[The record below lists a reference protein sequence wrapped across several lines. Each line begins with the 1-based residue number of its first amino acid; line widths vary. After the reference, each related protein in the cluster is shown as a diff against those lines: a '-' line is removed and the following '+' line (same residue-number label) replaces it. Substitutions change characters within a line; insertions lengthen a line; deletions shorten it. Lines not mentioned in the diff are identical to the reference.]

1 MEEDAV
7 MASTFIRG
15 LNLLEVL
22 DHHGP
27 LTITELAARTGM
39 DKGTVSRTV
48 SACVTDGWLARAE
61 RGVVLGPRCALL
73 GRRALGS
80 DVISRAE
87 PLVHAVA
94 GATGLM
100 TQAFGLVGPTAVLFA
115 SAGGRGGDARFSG
128 MEAPSPLHII
138 AAGRAIAAQLT
149 SAELDAHLPP
159 EPFPDGAGFMKSM
172 GESSAAPLFT
182 QFLAE
187 GDSPVP
193 KNVPTTR
200 DELDRQLDLIRQLGA
215 AFDRGELHPALACI
229 AVPWPHL
236 SIPAAL
242 ACLGTPAQIAANE
255 PLALRCLTTAIG
267 PVATPQDVIAAAAQ
281 TELASK
287 TSLRSVGDG

>member
-1 MEEDAV
+1 

-15 LNLLEVL
+15 LYLLEVL
-22 DHHGP
+22 DRHGP

-80 DVISRAE
+80 DVIDRAE
-87 PLVHAVA
+87 PLAHAVA

-115 SAGGRGGDARFSG
+115 SAGGRGGDILFSG
-128 MEAPSPLHII
+128 MDVPSPLHAI

-149 SAELDAHLPP
+149 SAQLDAILPP
-159 EPFPDGAGFMKSM
+159 EPFPDGTDFMESID
-172 GESSAAPLFT
+172 ESSAAPLFT
-182 QFLAE
+182 QFISE
-187 GDSPVP
+187 GDSPVAT
-193 KNVPTTR
+193 NVATTR
-200 DELDRQLDLIRQLGA
+200 DELDGQLDLVRQVGA
-215 AFDRGELHPALACI
+215 SFDRGDLHPALACI

-242 ACLGTPAQIAANE
+242 ACLGTPAEIAANE
-255 PLALRCLTTAIG
+255 PLALRCLTTAIR
-267 PVATPQDVIAAAAQ
+267 PAARPQDVIAAAAQ
-281 TELASK
+281 TERVST

>member
-1 MEEDAV
+1 MS
-7 MASTFIRG
+7 STFMRG

-22 DHHGP
+22 DHNGP
-27 LTITELAARTGM
+27 LTITELASRTGI

-48 SACVTDGWLARAE
+48 SACVADGWLVRVE

-80 DVISRAE
+80 DVIGRAE

-100 TQAFGLVGPTAVLFA
+100 TQALGLVGPMAVLLA
-115 SAGGRGGDARFSG
+115 SAGGRGGDIQFSG
-128 MEAPSPLHII
+128 MDVPGPMHAI
-138 AAGRAIAAQLT
+138 AAGKAIAAQLT
-149 SAELDAHLPP
+149 SAELDAVLPP
-159 EPFPDGAGFMKSM
+159 EPFPDGSDFVESM

-187 GDSPVP
+187 ADVPVP
-193 KNVPTTR
+193 KNVATTR
-200 DELDRQLDLIRQLGA
+200 QELDRQLDQVRQVGA
-215 AFDRGELHPALACI
+215 AFDRGDLHPALACI

-242 ACLGTPAQIAANE
+242 ACLGTPAEIAANE
-255 PLALRCLTTAIG
+255 PLALRCLTTAIRQA
-267 PVATPQDVIAAAAQ
+267 ATPQEVIAAAVE
-281 TELASK
+281 T
-287 TSLRSVGDG
+287 TSEGDRRPQLDG

>member
-1 MEEDAV
+1 MKEDAV

-22 DHHGP
+22 DHQGP

-48 SACVTDGWLARAE
+48 SACAAGGWLARTE
-61 RGVVLGPRCALL
+61 RGVVLGPRSALL

-100 TQAFGLVGPTAVLFA
+100 TQAVGLVGPMAVLLA
-115 SAGGRGGDARFSG
+115 SAGGRGGDIQFSG
-128 MEAPSPLHII
+128 TDVPGPLHAI
-138 AAGRAIAAQLT
+138 AAGKAIAAQLT
-149 SAELDAHLPP
+149 PAELDAILPA
-159 EPFPDGAGFMKSM
+159 EPFPDGADFIESM
-172 GESSAAPLFT
+172 GQSSAAPLFS
-182 QFLAE
+182 QFLTE
-187 GDSPVP
+187 GGSPLP
-193 KNVPTTR
+193 KNVATTR
-200 DELDRQLDLIRQLGA
+200 DELDRQLDVVRHVGA
-215 AFDRGELHPALACI
+215 AFDHGDLHPALACI

-242 ACLGTPAQIAANE
+242 ACLGTPPEITANE
-255 PLALRCLTTAIG
+255 PVALRCLTTAIR
-267 PVATPQDVIAAAAQ
+267 PAATPREVIAAAAQ
-281 TELASK
+281 TERATT